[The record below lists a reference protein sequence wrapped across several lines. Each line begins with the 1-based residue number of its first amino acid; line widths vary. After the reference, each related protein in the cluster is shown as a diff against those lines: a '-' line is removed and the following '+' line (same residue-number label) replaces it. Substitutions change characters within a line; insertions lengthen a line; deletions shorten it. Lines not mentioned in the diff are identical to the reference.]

1 MLYIIHICIYS
12 GVYIYTNYYY
22 YFIIIVTTMFILIM
36 FIGIPIKPIVGIC
49 MYIVYVLAHSL
60 CLSNTPIVWSHVA
73 RNLSKPWA
81 IVWRS
86 SKAMKR
92 MGWDES
98 DDMNGIPHSICW
110 LVVWNMNF
118 IFPDIGNSNSNCLS
132 YFSEGLKR
140 PTRYVYIYI
149 TGMNR
154 YQYTVTWIS
163 STGLLYITGL
173 FCFFCWV
180 CHVSSAE
187 GDDAEAFVFWPQRAV
202 PFPRLKIT
210 AWRWLDSTPKDC
222 HAF

>member
-1 MLYIIHICIYS
+1 MWQ
-12 GVYIYTNYYY
+12 GT
-22 YFIIIVTTMFILIM
+22 F
-36 FIGIPIKPIVGIC
+36 
-49 MYIVYVLAHSL
+49 
-60 CLSNTPIVWSHVA
+60 LSHGQSFGG
-73 RNLSKPWA
+73 LQKPWN
-81 IVWRS
+81 
-86 SKAMKR
+86 
-92 MGWDES
+92 GWDGMKVTIWMEYHIIYAGWWFATWILFFHIL
-98 DDMNGIPHSICW
+98 GIAIPTVFHIFQRG
-110 LVVWNMNF
+110 WNDQPG
-118 IFPDIGNSNSNCLS
+118 I
-132 YFSEGLKR
+132 
-140 PTRYVYIYI
+140 YIYI

>member
-149 TGMNR
+149 YNWDESISIYSYMDIK
-154 YQYTVTWIS
+154 YWITVYYWTF
-163 STGLLYITGL
+163 LLFLLSVSCL
-173 FCFFCWV
+173 F
-180 CHVSSAE
+180 S
-187 GDDAEAFVFWPQRAV
+187 R
-202 PFPRLKIT
+202 R
-210 AWRWLDSTPKDC
+210 
-222 HAF
+222 